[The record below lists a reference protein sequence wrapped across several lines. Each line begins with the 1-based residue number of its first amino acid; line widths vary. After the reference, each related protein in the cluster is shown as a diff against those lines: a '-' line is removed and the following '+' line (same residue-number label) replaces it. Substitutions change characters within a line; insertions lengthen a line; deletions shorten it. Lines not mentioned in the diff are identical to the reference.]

1 MADNE
6 IKPSTDDG
14 REELVAKQLASTKIH
29 LALTQERA
37 DVSGAIKLP
46 LERVPQLGIALA
58 SLPSTF
64 RTVTNTVSVPMLL
77 QPTDKFGNP
86 LDPSILQS
94 FKDGSGLMGSYR
106 DAAKGFGQAR
116 FHVVEGD
123 IAKSVTQVPYDPTS
137 LFMAA
142 AIAQINQKLDS
153 IQDSVDEMFEYMRQ
167 RDKANMRGNLK
178 TLADILNG
186 YGLNYDKAVY
196 MANAHMKVLDI
207 KQASGQDMEHFRSQ
221 AQADLK
227 KKGFI
232 EVRDDVKRRLD
243 QVLDYLKDYQLA
255 TYIHVFSLFLEP
267 MLTQNFK
274 PAKLADTA
282 AKIEADSFAYRE
294 LYTECYDALEAS
306 AADTIDVALLG
317 GIASAGKM
325 LGRAIAATPIGEFTP
340 IDEALE
346 GAGES
351 IGKFNDKQSEK
362 LLEKLHQAKT
372 PDVTPFKQSVKEI
385 DTLYNRPAQ
394 IAVDAE
400 NVYIL
405 PAKQQEE

>member
-6 IKPSTDDG
+6 IKPSTDGD

-64 RTVTNTVSVPMLL
+64 RTVTNTASVPMLL

-106 DAAKGFGQAR
+106 DAANGFGQAR

-123 IAKSVTQVPYDPTS
+123 IATSVTQVPYDPTS

-153 IQDSVDEMFEYMRQ
+153 IQESVDEMFDYMRQ

-178 TLADILNG
+178 TLADILNS
-186 YGLNYDKAVY
+186 YGLYYNNAIE
-196 MANAHMKVLDI
+196 MTSAHMKVIDI
-207 KQASGQDMEHFRSQ
+207 MHASEQDIEHFRSL
-221 AQADLK
+221 AQSDLK

-232 EVRDDVKRRLD
+232 EVRDGLGRRLD
-243 QVLDYLKDYQLA
+243 KVLDYLKDCQLA
-255 TYIHVFSLFLEP
+255 TYIHAFSLFLEP
-267 MLTQNFK
+267 MLAQNFE
-274 PAKLADTA
+274 PAKLADAT
-282 AKIEADSFAYRE
+282 AKIEADSLAYRE

-306 AADTIDVALLG
+306 TADTIDVALLG

-325 LGRAIAATPIGEFTP
+325 LGRAIAATPIGELTP

-346 GAGES
+346 GAGED
-351 IGKFNDKQSEK
+351 IGRFNDEQSEK
-362 LLEKLHQAKT
+362 LIEKLHQAKT
-372 PDVTPFKQSVKEI
+372 PDVAPFRQSVMEI
-385 DTLYNRPAQ
+385 DILYNRPTQ

>member
-1 MADNE
+1 MAENE
-6 IKPSTDDG
+6 IKSSADNN
-14 REELVAKQLASTKIH
+14 REGLVAERLASTEIH

-37 DVSGAIKLP
+37 DVSSAIKLP
-46 LERVPQLGIALA
+46 LERIPQLGIALA

-106 DAAKGFGQAR
+106 DAARGFGQAR

-123 IAKSVTQVPYDPTS
+123 IATSVTQMPYDPTS

-153 IQDSVDEMFEYMRQ
+153 IQESIDEMFEYMRQ

-186 YGLNYDKAVY
+186 YGLNCGNDIE
-196 MANAHMKVLDI
+196 MAHAHMKVLDI
-207 KQASGQDMEHFRSQ
+207 KQASAQDMELFRSQ
-221 AQADLK
+221 AQAGLE
-227 KKGFI
+227 KKGFV
-232 EVRDDVKRRLD
+232 EARDGVSRRLD
-243 QVLDYLKDYQLA
+243 KVLDYLKDYQLA
-255 TYIHVFSLFLEP
+255 TYIHAFSLFLEP
-267 MLTQNFK
+267 MLAKNFES
-274 PAKLADTA
+274 AKLTDAV
-282 AKIEADSFAYRE
+282 AKIEADSLAYRE
-294 LYTECYDALEAS
+294 LYTVCYDALEAS
-306 AADTIDVALLG
+306 TADAFDAALLG
-317 GIASAGKM
+317 GIASAGKL
-325 LGRAIAATPIGEFTP
+325 LGRAIAKTPVGDHTL
-340 IDEALE
+340 IDEALD
-346 GAGES
+346 GAGEG
-351 IGKFNDKQSEK
+351 IGRFNDRQSKK
-362 LLEKLHQAKT
+362 LIEKLHQAKT
-372 PDVTPFKQSVKEI
+372 PDVAPFRQSVMEV

-405 PAKQQEE
+405 PAEQREN

>member
-6 IKPSTDDG
+6 TKPSADDG

-77 QPTDKFGNP
+77 RPTDKFGNP

-116 FHVVEGD
+116 LHVVEGD
-123 IAKSVTQVPYDPTS
+123 IATSVTQVPYDPTS

-153 IQDSVDEMFEYMRQ
+153 IQESVDEMFEYMRQ
-167 RDKANMRGNLK
+167 RDKANMRGDLK

-186 YGLNYDKAVY
+186 YSFNCGDATY

-207 KQASGQDMEHFRSQ
+207 EHASTRDMELFRSQ

-255 TYIHVFSLFLEP
+255 TYIHAFSLFLEAHAHP
-267 MLTQNFK
+267 ELRDPQSSQTLPQKSKRTRLRTASSTPSVTTHSRQALPTLSTWHFWAVSR
-274 PAKLADTA
+274 PLARC
-282 AKIEADSFAYRE
+282 SV
-294 LYTECYDALEAS
+294 AS
-306 AADTIDVALLG
+306 SRRRPS
-317 GIASAGKM
+317 AS
-325 LGRAIAATPIGEFTP
+325 
-340 IDEALE
+340 
-346 GAGES
+346 S
-351 IGKFNDKQSEK
+351 
-362 LLEKLHQAKT
+362 
-372 PDVTPFKQSVKEI
+372 
-385 DTLYNRPAQ
+385 RP
-394 IAVDAE
+394 
-400 NVYIL
+400 
-405 PAKQQEE
+405 

>member
-6 IKPSTDDG
+6 IEPSTDGG
-14 REELVAKQLASTKIH
+14 REELVAKQLASTKIN
-29 LALTQERA
+29 LVLTQERA

-106 DAAKGFGQAR
+106 DAANGFGQAR

-123 IAKSVTQVPYDPTS
+123 IATSVTQVPYDPTS

-153 IQDSVDEMFEYMRQ
+153 IQESVDEMFEYMRQ
-167 RDKANMRGNLK
+167 RDKANMRGDLK

-186 YGLNYDKAVY
+186 YSFNCGDATY

-207 KQASGQDMEHFRSQ
+207 EHASTRDMELFRSQ

-243 QVLDYLKDYQLA
+243 KVLDYLKDYQLA
-255 TYIHVFSLFLEP
+255 TYIHAFSLFLEP
-267 MLTQNFK
+267 MLAQNFK
-274 PAKLADTA
+274 PAKLADAA
-282 AKIEADSFAYRE
+282 AKIEADSLAYRE

-306 AADTIDVALLG
+306 TADTIDVALLG

-325 LGRAIAATPIGEFTP
+325 LGRAIAATPIGELTP

-346 GAGES
+346 GAGED
-351 IGKFNDKQSEK
+351 IGRFNDEQSEK
-362 LLEKLHQAKT
+362 LIEKLHQAKT
-372 PDVTPFKQSVKEI
+372 PDVAPFRQSIMEI
-385 DTLYNRPAQ
+385 DTLYNRPTQ

-405 PAKQQEE
+405 PGKQREE

>member
-6 IKPSTDDG
+6 IKPSTDG
-14 REELVAKQLASTKIH
+14 SREELVAKQLASTKIH

-37 DVSGAIKLP
+37 DVSDAIKLP

-106 DAAKGFGQAR
+106 DAAKGFEQAR
-116 FHVVEGD
+116 LHVVEGD
-123 IAKSVTQVPYDPTS
+123 IATSVTQVPYDPTS

-153 IQDSVDEMFEYMRQ
+153 IQESVDEMFDYMRQ

-207 KQASGQDMEHFRSQ
+207 KQASGQDMELFRSQ

-243 QVLDYLKDYQLA
+243 KVLDYLKDYQLA
-255 TYIHVFSLFLEP
+255 TYIHAFSLFLEP

-274 PAKLADTA
+274 PAKLADA
-282 AKIEADSFAYRE
+282 ASKIEADSLAYRE

-325 LGRAIAATPIGEFTP
+325 LGRAIAATPIGELTP

-346 GAGES
+346 GAGED
-351 IGKFNDKQSEK
+351 IGRFNDEQSEK
-362 LLEKLHQAKT
+362 LIEKLHQAKT
-372 PDVTPFKQSVKEI
+372 PDVAPFRQSVMEI
-385 DTLYNRPAQ
+385 DTLYNRPTQ

-405 PAKQQEE
+405 PGKQQEE